1 MGCVGVQEPEVD
13 EAAKGEIWGGVGGE
27 EGLHGGGTG
36 SVS

>member
-1 MGCVGVQEPEVD
+1 MREPKGY
-13 EAAKGEIWGGVGGE
+13 EAAKGEIWSGVGGE